1 MEYTKENIKE
11 VLAND
16 VSDDDLKEINNKFC
30 EENSWSDYVYEM
42 SEFDD
47 IFAGSEPGDIADMLD
62 GADFNRDDL
71 YFKTDDLGNVVSGND
86 VASLIGDEALGD
98 IAGYLEENQETY
110 GVSELEDLLDAS
122 MEAENEL
129 D

>member
-30 EENSWSDYVYEM
+30 EENSWSDYVDET

-47 IFAGSEPGDIADMLD
+47 IFAGSEPGDIADML
-62 GADFNRDDL
+62 
-71 YFKTDDLGNVVSGND
+71 
-86 VASLIGDEALGD
+86 
-98 IAGYLEENQETY
+98 ETI
-110 GVSELEDLLDAS
+110 
-122 MEAENEL
+122 
-129 D
+129 